1 MEVREMELRIKE
13 LENQVRR
20 FKDLEEIRRLQKSYG
35 YYLEHWM
42 ADEIVDLFS
51 DSPDATISLFAGI
64 FIGKESIRRYFNRE
78 DPDRNP
84 EFLHQVMQL
93 SDIIDIVED
102 GKTAQGRWY
111 GFGSVA
117 FPAGKGVRPAAFSG
131 IYTCEYVKE
140 TDIWKIKKLKWN
152 PIYMVPPA
160 QGWVKAERIAAIDTD
175 LPRKSA
181 EPDKPREI
189 DTRYPSGYIVPFHYK
204 HPVTGKKTTEGL
216 RNASL
221 KSKNL

>member
-1 MEVREMELRIKE
+1 MDTSEMELRIK
-13 LENQVRR
+13 
-20 FKDLEEIRRLQKSYG
+20 DLEYQVGRFRDLEAIRRLQKAYG

-42 ADEIVDLFS
+42 ADEIAGLFS
-51 DSPDATISLFAGI
+51 DSPDVTLSLFAGI
-64 FIGKESIRRYFNRE
+64 YIGKESIKRYFRGE

-93 SDIIDIVED
+93 SDIIDIAED
-102 GKTAQGRWY
+102 GKTAEGRWY

-117 FPAGKGVRPAAFSG
+117 FPSGKGVRPSAFSG
-131 IYTCEYVKE
+131 IYTCLYSKE
-140 TDIWKIKKLKWN
+140 DGIWKIRKLQWN

-160 QGWVKAERIAAIDTD
+160 QGWVKAERMAAVDTEQ
-175 LPRKSA
+175 PRKSA
-181 EPDKPREI
+181 RPDKPREI

-204 HPVTGKKTTEGL
+204 HPVTGKKTGEEQ

-221 KSKNL
+221 KRAE

>member
-1 MEVREMELRIKE
+1 MDAGEMELRIKE

-20 FKDLEEIRRLQKSYG
+20 LRDLEEIRRLQKAYG

-42 ADEIVDLFS
+42 PEEIADLFS
-51 DSPDATISLFAGI
+51 DSPDATLSLFAGI
-64 FIGKESIRRYFNRE
+64 YTGKESIRRYFNGE
-78 DPDRNP
+78 DPGQNP

-93 SDIIDIVED
+93 SDIIDVGED
-102 GKTAQGRWY
+102 GKTAEGRWY

-140 TDIWKIKKLKWN
+140 DGIWKIKKLKWN
-152 PIYMVPPA
+152 PIYMVSPA
-160 QGWVKAERIAAIDTD
+160 QGWVKAERIAAIDVEQ
-175 LPRKSA
+175 PRKSA

-204 HPVTGKKTTEGL
+204 HPVTGRKTSETK

-221 KSKNL
+221 KRK